1 MKYDIRKRG
10 LSCIMYKFERK
21 RDYGKNRIY
30 SDRTTR
36 TAHRGRR
43 TKDKE
48 RKLRHHLQGA
58 VQRRGENQRTEET
71 YRQSERQ
78 G

>member
-1 MKYDIRKRG
+1 MA
-10 LSCIMYKFERK
+10 
-21 RDYGKNRIY
+21 RIGY
-30 SDRTTR
+30 IVTELPEQRIEEDEQRIQK

-48 RKLRHHLQGA
+48 RELRHHLQGA
-58 VQRRGENQRTEET
+58 VQRRGEKQRTEET
-71 YRQSERQ
+71 YGQSERQ